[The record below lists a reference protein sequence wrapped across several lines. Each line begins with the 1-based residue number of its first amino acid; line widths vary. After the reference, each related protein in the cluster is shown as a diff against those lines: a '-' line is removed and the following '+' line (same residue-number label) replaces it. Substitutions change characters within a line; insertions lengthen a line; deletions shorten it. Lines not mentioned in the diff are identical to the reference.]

1 MQLWGFIKWKELLK
15 WLLLTQRVRLINL
28 KADNSLIK

>member
-1 MQLWGFIKWKELLK
+1 MQLWGFTKWKELLK
-15 WLLLTQRVRLINL
+15 WSLLIQRVKLRNL